1 MCVGVGGERELK
13 ADALLCGWIP
23 NPGTFLPE
31 KTIFGDY
38 ITSGWVSSTVG
49 GATSSSWLL
58 LPSLMMQ
65 LFLNLWAPKRQ
76 QKLSDRTTLQS
87 REMLRGR
94 DANSGL
100 VSMMRVRL

>member
-1 MCVGVGGERELK
+1 LGWGARELK

-23 NPGTFLPE
+23 NPGTFSQRNDIWGL
-31 KTIFGDY
+31 Y
-38 ITSGWVSSTVG
+38 NQWVGVFYCRRSYLF
-49 GATSSSWLL
+49 WLL

-76 QKLSDRTTLQS
+76 QKLSDRTLQS

>member
-1 MCVGVGGERELK
+1 MHCCVDGYLTLVHLSPRENDIWGLYNQKCGRVGVFYCRRSYL
-13 ADALLCGWIP
+13 
-23 NPGTFLPE
+23 F
-31 KTIFGDY
+31 
-38 ITSGWVSSTVG
+38 
-49 GATSSSWLL
+49 WLL

>member
-1 MCVGVGGERELK
+1 
-13 ADALLCGWIP
+13 
-23 NPGTFLPE
+23 
-31 KTIFGDY
+31 
-38 ITSGWVSSTVG
+38 
-49 GATSSSWLL
+49 
-58 LPSLMMQ
+58 MMQ

-76 QKLSDRTTLQS
+76 QKLSDRTIQS